1 MNVRK
6 AVITAA
12 GRRQRGIPLQRVID
26 RDGVEKSVLRA
37 LLDEV
42 LTGPIEEL
50 GLVVAPHD
58 ETAFLELAGEHL
70 SRVRIIVQAESRG
83 YGHAIACAK
92 DFTAGEPFF
101 HCVSD
106 HLFVSGL
113 PPGGLTQLLVQ
124 LAVNESC
131 VVSAVQATPERLLT
145 DFGAVGGQRISGRD
159 GLYRVQA
166 VLEKPTPTE
175 AEQQLVVPGLRA
187 GHYLCFF
194 GMHVLTP
201 LVMEW
206 LASGEFANLSEALAK
221 VAQRETYLATE
232 LPARRYDLGLRY
244 GLMNAQLAVALAG
257 PDREDV
263 LARLVELLAV
273 PQPVRRP

>member
-1 MNVRK
+1 MKVRK

-12 GRRQRGIPLQRVID
+12 GRRQRGIPLQTIID

-42 LTGPIEEL
+42 LTGPIEEVA
-50 GLVVAPHD
+50 LVVAPGD
-58 ETAFLELAGEHL
+58 ESTYLELAGEHRD
-70 SRVRIIVQAESRG
+70 RVRVLVQAEPTG
-83 YGHAIACAK
+83 YGQAIACARQ
-92 DFTAGEPFF
+92 FTAGEPFF

-106 HLFVSGL
+106 HLFVSML
-113 PPGGLTQLLVQ
+113 APGGLTQQMVE
-124 LAVNESC
+124 LAQAESC
-131 VVSAVQATPERLLT
+131 TVSAVQATPERLLT
-145 DFGAVGGQRISGRD
+145 NFGTVGGQRLGGRE
-159 GLYRVQA
+159 GLYRVQE

-201 LVMEW
+201 LVME
-206 LASGEFANLSEALAK
+206 LMAANSYQFSEALAQL
-221 VAQRETYLATE
+221 ARRETYLALE

-244 GLMNAQLAVALAG
+244 GLLTAQLGVALAG
-257 PDREDV
+257 RDREEV
-263 LARLVELLAV
+263 LSRVVELLAV
-273 PQPVRRP
+273 PRA

>member
-12 GRRQRGIPLQRVID
+12 GRRQRGIPLQRIID

-42 LTGPIEEL
+42 LTGPVEEL

-58 ETAFLELAGEHL
+58 EATYLELAGEHRG
-70 SRVRIIVQAESRG
+70 RVRILVQPEPRG
-83 YGHAIACAK
+83 YGHAIACAQA
-92 DFTAGEPFF
+92 FTAGEPFF

-106 HLFVSGL
+106 HLFVSSL
-113 PPGGLTQLLVQ
+113 PPGGLTKQMID
-124 LAVNESC
+124 LAESEGC
-131 VVSAVQATPERLLT
+131 AVSAVQATPERMLT
-145 DFGAVGGQRISGRD
+145 DFGAVGGQRLPGRD

-175 AEQQLVVPGLRA
+175 AEQHLAVPGLRA

-201 LVMEW
+201 PVMEW
-206 LASGEFANLSEALAK
+206 LAAGEFTNLSEAIAKLAN
-221 VAQRETYLATE
+221 RETYLATE

-244 GLMNAQLAVALAG
+244 GLLNAQLAVALAG

-273 PQPVRRP
+273 TRA

>member
-1 MNVRK
+1 MKVRK

-12 GRRQRGIPLQRVID
+12 GRQQRGIPLQTIID

-42 LTGPIEEL
+42 LTGPIEEVA
-50 GLVVAPHD
+50 LVVAPHD
-58 ETAFLELAGEHL
+58 EPVYLELAGEHRE
-70 SRVRIIVQAESRG
+70 RVRIVVQAEAGG
-83 YGHAIACAK
+83 YGHAIACARE
-92 DFTAGEPFF
+92 FTGGEPFF

-106 HLFVSGL
+106 HLFVSSL
-113 PPGGLTQLLVQ
+113 PVGGLTQQLVD
-124 LAVNESC
+124 LAVNEDC
-131 VVSAVQATPERLLT
+131 AVSAVQATPERSLRQ
-145 DFGAVGGQRISGRD
+145 FGAVGGQRLAGRD
-159 GLYRVQA
+159 GLYRLQA

-187 GHYLCFF
+187 GHYLCYF

-201 LVMEW
+201 RVMEW
-206 LASGEFANLSEALAK
+206 LASGEAANVAEAAAKLA
-221 VAQRETYLATE
+221 ARETYLAIE

-244 GLMNAQLAVALAG
+244 GLLTAQLALSLAG
-257 PDREDV
+257 RDREEV

-273 PQPVRRP
+273 TRG

>member
-1 MNVRK
+1 MKVRK

-12 GRRQRGIPLQRVID
+12 GRRQRGIPLQTIID

-42 LTGPIEEL
+42 LTGPIEEV
-50 GLVVAPHD
+50 GLVVAPND
-58 ETAFLELAGEHL
+58 EATYLELAGEHRE
-70 SRVRIIVQAESRG
+70 RVRILVQPEPQG
-83 YGHAIACAK
+83 YGDALACAR

-106 HLFVSGL
+106 HLFVSTL
-113 PPGGLTQLLVQ
+113 PAGGLTNQLLD
-124 LAVNESC
+124 LAVSDRC
-131 VVSAVQATPERLLT
+131 AVSAVQATPERMLT
-145 DFGAVGGQRISGRD
+145 DFGAVGGTRLAGRD

-194 GMHVLTP
+194 GMHVLTAP
-201 LVMEW
+201 VMDWLVAHAGST
-206 LASGEFANLSEALAK
+206 LTDALAELAK
-221 VAQRETYLATE
+221 RETYLAVE

-244 GLMNAQLAVALAG
+244 GLLTAQLAVSLAG
-257 PDREDV
+257 RDREDV

-273 PQPVRRP
+273 TRQ

>member
-1 MNVRK
+1 MKVRK

-12 GRRQRGIPLQRVID
+12 GRRQRGIPLQTVID

-42 LTGPIEEL
+42 LTGPIEEV

-58 ETAFLELAGEHL
+58 ESAYLELAGEHRE
-70 SRVRIIVQAESRG
+70 RVRILVQAEPRG
-83 YGHAIACAK
+83 YGHAIACARE
-92 DFTAGEPFF
+92 FTAGEPFF

-106 HLFVSGL
+106 HLFVSTL
-113 PPGGLTQLLVQ
+113 APGGLTRHLVD
-124 LAVNESC
+124 LAANEDC
-131 VVSAVQATPERLLT
+131 AVSAVQSTPERLLMH
-145 DFGAVGGQRISGRD
+145 FGTVGGQRLAGRE

-194 GMHVLTP
+194 GMHVLTAP
-201 LVMEW
+201 VMEF
-206 LASGEFANLSEALAK
+206 LAARDGSTLADALAQL
-221 VAQRETYLATE
+221 AGRETYLAAE

-244 GLMNAQLAVALAG
+244 GLLTAQMAVALAG
-257 PDREDV
+257 RDREDV

-273 PQPVRRP
+273 SRA